1 LSWMHPF
8 RTARRNRATSRPFP
22 APLDQILARNFPL
35 DARLPESDRIELRRR
50 MQIFLAEK
58 RFEGAGGLE
67 MTDEIGV
74 TVAAQACLLLLHRGE
89 DDYPAL
95 STILVYP
102 AAYRVPIREHSAD
115 GMVTEGHQVRLG
127 EAWNAETVVL
137 SWDDVRRGA
146 AGDDDGHNVVFHEF
160 AHQLDMED
168 RDANG
173 APALAHHSMYAAW
186 ARVLGHEYEQ
196 LQDAVDRHQ
205 RTLMDAYGT
214 QSPAEFFAVATETFF
229 EKPIKLR
236 DEHSELYAQL
246 REFYRQDPAAWWGD
260 PSQAWRSSS
269 QASQRSDQNRGD
281 QAEDE
286 APTDGDDRHT

>member
-1 LSWMHPF
+1 MSWIHPF
-8 RTARRNRATSRPFP
+8 RTARRKRATSRSFP
-22 APLDQILARNFPL
+22 APWDRILAANVPF
-35 DARLPESDRIELRRR
+35 DARLPASDRTELRRR

-58 RFEGAGGLE
+58 RFEGVGGLE
-67 MTDEIGV
+67 MTDEIRV
-74 TVAAQACLLLLHRGE
+74 TVAAQACLLLLHRDD

-102 AAYRVPIREHSAD
+102 TAYRAPIREHSAD

-127 EAWNAETVVL
+127 EAWNAETIVL

-173 APALAHHSMYAAW
+173 APVLAHHAMYAAW

-196 LQDAVDRHQ
+196 LQSAVERRE
-205 RTLMDAYGT
+205 RTLLDAYGS

-236 DEHSELYAQL
+236 DEHSELYGQL
-246 REFYRQDPAAWWGD
+246 QEFYRQDPAAW
-260 PSQAWRSSS
+260 
-269 QASQRSDQNRGD
+269 
-281 QAEDE
+281 
-286 APTDGDDRHT
+286 

>member
-1 LSWMHPF
+1 LSWIHPF
-8 RTARRNRATSRPFP
+8 RTARRNRATSRSFPGSWDRIVAGNVPF
-22 APLDQILARNFPL
+22 DE
-35 DARLPESDRIELRRR
+35 RLPASDRIELRRR

-58 RFEGAGGLE
+58 RFEGVGGLE
-67 MTDEIGV
+67 MADEIRV
-74 TVAAQACLLLLHRGE
+74 TVAAQACLLLLHRDD

-102 AAYRVPIREHSAD
+102 TAYRVPILEHSVD

-127 EAWNAETVVL
+127 EAWNAETIVL

-160 AHQLDMED
+160 AHQLDMAD

-173 APALAHHSMYAAW
+173 APVLAHHAMYAAW

-196 LQDAVDRHQ
+196 LKGAVER
-205 RTLMDAYGT
+205 REPTLLDAYGA

-229 EKPIKLR
+229 EKPVKLR
-236 DEHSELYAQL
+236 DEHPELYGQL
-246 REFYRQDPAAWWGD
+246 REFYRQDPAVW
-260 PSQAWRSSS
+260 
-269 QASQRSDQNRGD
+269 
-281 QAEDE
+281 
-286 APTDGDDRHT
+286 

>member
-1 LSWMHPF
+1 MSWMHPF

-22 APLDQILARNFPL
+22 ALWDQILARNFPV
-35 DARLPESDRIELRRR
+35 DSRLPESDRNDLRRR
-50 MQIFLAEK
+50 TKIFLVEK
-58 RFEGAGGLE
+58 RFEGVGGLE
-67 MTDEIGV
+67 MTDEIRV

-102 AAYRVPIREHSAD
+102 TAYRVHTREHSEY
-115 GMVTEGHQVRLG
+115 GMVTEGDQVRLG

-137 SWDDVRRGA
+137 SWDDVRHGA
-146 AGDDDGHNVVFHEF
+146 ADNRDGHNVVLHEF

-168 RDANG
+168 RAANG
-173 APALAHHSMYAAW
+173 APALAHRSMYAAW

-196 LQDAVDRHQ
+196 LQDAVDRHE

-229 EKPIKLR
+229 EEPVKLR
-236 DEHSELYAQL
+236 DEHSELYEQL
-246 REFYRQDPAAWWGD
+246 REFYRQDPAAW
-260 PSQAWRSSS
+260 SSE
-269 QASQRSDQNRGD
+269 GH
-281 QAEDE
+281 E
-286 APTDGDDRHT
+286 